1 MINRFSNFIVFISI
15 MVVISIFSI
24 GGDFVFEEKAKK
36 MAEKKYFT
44 VGCLSLNKI
53 YFYKNIVEN
62 YDVNI
67 DGEVYNYLDIMI
79 SGFPFTDESYFFFK
93 NIKKDVKCYSVKY
106 VEVDLLF
113 YKRRYIY
120 DFN

>member
-1 MINRFSNFIVFISI
+1 
-15 MVVISIFSI
+15 
-24 GGDFVFEEKAKK
+24 

-79 SGFPFTDESYFFFK
+79 SGFSFTDESYFF
-93 NIKKDVKCYSVKY
+93 
-106 VEVDLLF
+106 
-113 YKRRYIY
+113 
-120 DFN
+120 